1 MKRNRS
7 AFEGGNMLEVD
18 YEDKPPVVP
27 LDDDLPPAE
36 PPDDW
41 LPDEEPDEPIASIT
55 EEG

>member
-1 MKRNRS
+1 
-7 AFEGGNMLEVD
+7 MLEVD